1 LGRSRGGLTTKIHLL
16 ADSFGRPLAFAPTPG
31 QAADI
36 RSADALISRHRARY
50 VLAEPAD
57 DARSFREAIEAIGA
71 EPVIPP
77 NPTRKH
83 RASFDRLRY
92 RDRNRLER
100 LLGRLKRFRRIATRY
115 DRRATYFLAA
125 IHLVACLEWMT

>member
-1 LGRSRGGLTTKIHLL
+1 L
-16 ADSFGRPLAFAPTPG
+16 TPG

-36 RSADALISRHRARY
+36 RSADALLSRQRARY
-50 VLAEPAD
+50 VLADRAY

-83 RASFDRLRY
+83 PASYDRLRY
-92 RDRNRLER
+92 RDRNRIER
-100 LLGRLKRFRRIATRY
+100 LVGRLKRFRRIATRY
-115 DRRATYFLAA
+115 DRRAAYFLAA
-125 IHLVACLEWMT
+125 IHLVASLEWMT